1 MTNMW
6 KEEESFEEDGTVVTL
21 SSRVMY
27 GKLQF
32 SVSMGQQ
39 INNSQIGRFVQYRDK
54 SSQVIGRLLQL
65 VDKKV
70 AELAAFRAR
79 QAMAKA
85 SPTPGRRSDKPL
97 GLSALAKQDA
107 EARGL
112 KHTSKKERA
121 ERRRAAKRAGFA
133 S

>member
-1 MTNMW
+1 MTNTW
-6 KEEESFEEDGTVVTL
+6 KEEESFEEDGIVVAL
-21 SSRVMY
+21 SSREMY

-54 SSQVIGRLLQL
+54 SSQVIERLLHL
-65 VDKKV
+65 VDEKV
-70 AELAAFRAR
+70 IELKAAF
-79 QAMAKA
+79 QTEQVKAKT
-85 SPTPGRRSDKPL
+85 SPVPKRRSDKPL

-112 KHTSKKERA
+112 KHTSKRERA
-121 ERRRAAKRAGFA
+121 ERRRAAKRAGF
-133 S
+133 